1 MKRQMERLVGRGPC
15 RQLTVPGSSTIGS
28 SITMVVLIGNLA
40 GTIAC
45 GGSALRKQSSAL
57 SSLISTARDHGAIRC
72 APVEL
77 AMAESHRDFAVNE
90 LDEGNYYRAKEELA
104 IAEENANLALR
115 KSPKKRC
122 APDLP
127 VPAKPSDRDG
137 DGLLDDVDKCP
148 DQPEDF
154 DKFEDDDGCPDN
166 DNDNDGLNDPVDQCP
181 NDAEDIDG
189 FEDDD
194 GCPEA
199 DNDNDGLNDDVD
211 QCPDN
216 AEDKDGFEDDD
227 GCPDCD
233 NDGDGVPECPKKID
247 QCPDKA
253 ANTPDGC
260 PKYKLVK
267 VTSKKIEIK
276 QTVYFDTAK
285 TTIKP
290 QSFALLNEV
299 GQALI
304 DNPTISIRIEGHT
317 DSRGSERYNLR
328 LSSGRAAA
336 VKTYLLGRGIAAS
349 RMDSQGY
356 GESVPIADNRTRA
369 GRTENRRVEFVITD
383 R

>member
-1 MKRQMERLVGRGPC
+1 MKRQLEQRADRERCQQPSATGSVISRSVT
-15 RQLTVPGSSTIGS
+15 TVVVVIIGS
-28 SITMVVLIGNLA
+28 LA
-40 GTIAC
+40 GAIGC
-45 GGSALRKQSSAL
+45 GSGLRKQSSAVG
-57 SSLISTARDHGAIRC
+57 SIISTARDHGAIRC

-77 AMAESHRDFAVNE
+77 AMAESHRDFAINE
-90 LDEGNYYRAKEELA
+90 LDEGNYYRAREELA

-115 KSPKKRC
+115 KSPQKRC
-122 APDLP
+122 APEMP
-127 VPAKPSDRDG
+127 AAKPSDRDG
-137 DGLLDDVDKCP
+137 DGLLDDVDNCP

-166 DNDNDGLNDPVDQCP
+166 DNDNDGLNDPVDECP

-194 GCPEA
+194 GCPEN
-199 DNDNDGLNDDVD
+199 DNDGDGLNDDVD
-211 QCPDN
+211 QCPDK

-247 QCPDKA
+247 QCPNKA
-253 ANTPDGC
+253 AKTPDGC

-267 VTSKKIEIK
+267 VTPKKIEIK

-336 VKTYLLGRGIAAS
+336 VRTYLLDRGIAAS
-349 RMDSQGY
+349 RMDSQG
-356 GESVPIADNRTRA
+356 
-369 GRTENRRVEFVITD
+369 
-383 R
+383 